1 MKQILLL
8 RHAKS
13 SWDDESLKDFD
24 RPLAKRGRN
33 DASRMG
39 DFVRKLNI
47 KPSIIISSPAARA
60 KETALLFAKAAKC
73 EEEIIEWKS
82 GLYYGTSADYL
93 ETIKNVSNNCET
105 VLLVG
110 HNPLIENTAGTLVG
124 ESNGISITMP
134 TAALVM
140 LTTYVPTWKQV
151 NWGTCEL
158 NWMMIPKALKKIMK

>member
-13 SWDDESLKDFD
+13 DWDDESLKDFD
-24 RPLAKRGRN
+24 RPLAKRGLD
-33 DASRMG
+33 DAPRMG
-39 DFVRKLNI
+39 TFVRKLNN
-47 KPSIIISSPAARA
+47 KPTIIISSPAARA
-60 KETALLFAKAAKC
+60 KETTLLFAKAAKC
-73 EEEIIEWKS
+73 EEGIIEWKPE
-82 GLYYGTSADYL
+82 LYYGTSADYL
-93 ETIKNVSNNCET
+93 DAIKNVPNNCER

-124 ESNGISITMP
+124 ESNSISIRMP

-140 LTTYVPTWKQV
+140 LTTYAPTWKHV

-158 NWMMIPKALKKIMK
+158 NWMMIPKALKKIM